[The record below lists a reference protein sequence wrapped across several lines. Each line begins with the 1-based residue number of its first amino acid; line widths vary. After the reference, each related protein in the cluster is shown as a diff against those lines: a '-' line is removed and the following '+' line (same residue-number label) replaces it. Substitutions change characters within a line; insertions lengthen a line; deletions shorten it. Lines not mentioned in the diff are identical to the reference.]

1 MMIPAKA
8 EHVYAAETM
17 MNFVYE
23 PEIAAKLAIYVNYLS
38 PVKGVKEIVE
48 RTDPDIANNPL
59 IFPPDEVRA
68 KLHPYPALS
77 DTDERTMKEAMAK
90 VTGA

>member
-1 MMIPAKA
+1 MMIPAHAK
-8 EHVYAAETM
+8 HVYAAETM

-23 PEIAAKLAIYVNYLS
+23 PEVAATLAIYVNYLS
-38 PVKGVKEIVE
+38 PVKGVRELVEKE
-48 RTDPDIANNPL
+48 DPDLADNPL
-59 IFPPDEVRA
+59 VFPPDEILK

-77 DTDERTMKEAMAK
+77 DNDERTMKQAMAQ

>member
-1 MMIPAKA
+1 MMIPAHA
-8 EHVYAAETM
+8 ENIFAAETF
-17 MNFVYE
+17 MNFAYE
-23 PEIAAKLAIYVNYLS
+23 PDIAAKIALYVNYLS

-48 RTDPDIANNPL
+48 KEDPKLANNPL
-59 IFPPDEVRA
+59 VFPPDEILA

-77 DTDERTMKEAMAK
+77 ETDERTMKEAMAR

>member
-1 MMIPAKA
+1 
-8 EHVYAAETM
+8 

-38 PVKGVKEIVE
+38 PVKGIREIVE
-48 RTDPDIANNPL
+48 KEDPDIANNPL
-59 IFPPDEVRA
+59 IFPPDEITA

-77 DTDERTMKEAMAK
+77 DEDEREMKQAMAQ
-90 VTGA
+90 VAGA